1 MGMRVGY
8 ARVSTVG
15 QKLDVQLDRL
25 SDCDRIF
32 KEKASAGTRE
42 KRPILKEALDFVR
55 VDDVFVVTKLDRL
68 ARSVVDLS
76 NIVQLLEEK
85 DVDLIVLDQ
94 GIDTTTIYGRLQ
106 FNILAAIGEFERGI
120 ICERSR
126 EGREKAIERGVRFGV
141 RAKLSNEEI
150 AEMVR
155 YFESDELTKRD
166 ICELYSISRSSVYR
180 LYMEFKQKQIGV

>member
-32 KEKASAGTRE
+32 KEKASAATRE

-76 NIVQLLEEK
+76 NIVQLLRRT
-85 DVDLIVLDQ
+85 LILLFSTKGLIQ
-94 GIDTTTIYGRLQ
+94 RQ
-106 FNILAAIGEFERGI
+106 FT
-120 ICERSR
+120 
-126 EGREKAIERGVRFGV
+126 EGYNSTSW
-141 RAKLSNEEI
+141 LP
-150 AEMVR
+150 
-155 YFESDELTKRD
+155 
-166 ICELYSISRSSVYR
+166 SVS
-180 LYMEFKQKQIGV
+180 LNVV